1 MTDSDSKRRRHSNQE
16 VFSETITSK
25 DAPAQKIFH
34 STIFTA
40 WFHEEVL
47 NNGEGPRAS
56 ALSAAKH
63 RFASFAKPTGR
74 ILMHLPSF
82 FKVLHRIAAV
92 RSDASWARAWLQA
105 ITPSKLLLLA
115 LAADAADSLLE
126 LTRFLDTEKVDPAQL
141 NEQIGAFIKSI
152 QVQFLQGRVWTIEG
166 YAKHTL
172 QILASGNLYSFAGG
186 VCKQLR
192 LTDGLQQRVLLQFKP
207 WVTLCEEACR
217 AEFPHF
223 DIFNSML
230 VFNLTGECLRETTQ
244 ECQQCLRR
252 LALALDV
259 DPAALKHQW
268 ETLLPVA
275 TAKKNCGNLENRE
288 AWDQAFQQ
296 TQKKSY
302 AQRQYKTD
310 CLAPVLRAYACW
322 SPSTHLGA
330 IRGKGGRHFFKSVWH
345 LLW

>member
-1 MTDSDSKRRRHSNQE
+1 M
-16 VFSETITSK
+16 
-25 DAPAQKIFH
+25 
-34 STIFTA
+34 
-40 WFHEEVL
+40 
-47 NNGEGPRAS
+47 
-56 ALSAAKH
+56 
-63 RFASFAKPTGR
+63 
-74 ILMHLPSF
+74 
-82 FKVLHRIAAV
+82 
-92 RSDASWARAWLQA
+92 
-105 ITPSKLLLLA
+105 
-115 LAADAADSLLE
+115 
-126 LTRFLDTEKVDPAQL
+126 
-141 NEQIGAFIKSI
+141 
-152 QVQFLQGRVWTIEG
+152 
-166 YAKHTL
+166 
-172 QILASGNLYSFAGG
+172 
-186 VCKQLR
+186 CKQLR
-192 LTDGLQQRVLLQFKP
+192 LTDGLQQRVLLQFQP

-259 DPAALKHQW
+259 DAAALKHQW

-275 TAKKNCGNLENRE
+275 TVQKKCGNLENRE

-296 TQKKSY
+296 TQKNSY

-330 IRGKGGRHFFKSVWH
+330 IRGKGGRRRYFFKSVWH
-345 LLW
+345 LSWSLFIQVGCRAGFLQSKSLSPRWSLWLCSRGFRKTIHALKLQEDQKLIWQIHFKTASFKTGLISRFISGLPALFLVWQTRNKSSQIVLPDLFQVWQPCFKSS

>member
-1 MTDSDSKRRRHSNQE
+1 
-16 VFSETITSK
+16 
-25 DAPAQKIFH
+25 
-34 STIFTA
+34 
-40 WFHEEVL
+40 
-47 NNGEGPRAS
+47 
-56 ALSAAKH
+56 
-63 RFASFAKPTGR
+63 
-74 ILMHLPSF
+74 MHLASF

-92 RSDASWARAWLQA
+92 RTDASWARPWLQA

-152 QVQFLQGRVWTIEG
+152 QVQFLQGRAWTIEG

-172 QILASGNLYSFAGG
+172 QILASCNLFSFAGG
-186 VCKQLR
+186 MCKQLR
-192 LTDGLQQRVLLQFKP
+192 LTDGLQQRVLFQFQP

-259 DPAALKHQW
+259 DAAALKHQW

-275 TAKKNCGNLENRE
+275 TAKKK
-288 AWDQAFQQ
+288 A
-296 TQKKSY
+296 
-302 AQRQYKTD
+302 
-310 CLAPVLRAYACW
+310 
-322 SPSTHLGA
+322 A
-330 IRGKGGRHFFKSVWH
+330 I
-345 LLW
+345 